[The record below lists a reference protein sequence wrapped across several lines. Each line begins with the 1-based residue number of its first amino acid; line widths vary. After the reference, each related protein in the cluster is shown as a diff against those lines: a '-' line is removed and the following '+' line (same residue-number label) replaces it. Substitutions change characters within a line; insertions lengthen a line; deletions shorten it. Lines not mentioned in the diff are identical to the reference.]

1 MTDRDW
7 LFRSEEA
14 VCELRAAAVL
24 VENGEILVQREIGCE
39 EYALPGGHVKIG
51 ETLEDALKRELFEE
65 MGLRVACR
73 RLLWS
78 EESFWQWNGRLAHG
92 IAFYYLIEP
101 QPGAVLPRKGAWTA
115 QRDNPCVEYG
125 FLPIERLKDATVY
138 PEFLKDEIACLDG
151 PMKHFVSKS

>member
-1 MTDRDW
+1 MNRDW
-7 LFRSEEA
+7 LFKSEES

-24 VENGEILVQREIGCE
+24 VENGEILVQREVDSD

-65 MGLRVACR
+65 TGLHIACR

-78 EESFWQWNGRLAHG
+78 EESFWQWDGKQAHG
-92 IAFYYLIEP
+92 IAFYYLAELLTDSARLCR
-101 QPGAVLPRKGAWTA
+101 GVWTA
-115 QRDNPCVEYG
+115 QRDNPRVEYG
-125 FLPIERLKDATVY
+125 LLPIERLNDVTVY

-151 PMKHFVSKS
+151 PMKHFVSKG